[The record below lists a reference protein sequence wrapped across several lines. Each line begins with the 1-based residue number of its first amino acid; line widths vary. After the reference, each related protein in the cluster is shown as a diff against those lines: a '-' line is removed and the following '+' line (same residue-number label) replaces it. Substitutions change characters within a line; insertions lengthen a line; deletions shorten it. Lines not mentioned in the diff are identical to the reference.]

1 MIMDTNRIVRQ
12 AVRAALW
19 TGGAFMAAQSVAQA
33 QTAAPT
39 RLAAADEESTPA
51 LSEVVVTGSRIAT
64 PNLDSISPVTAVTSE
79 EIKQTGVTRIEDLI
93 NSLPQVVAD
102 QGSGIS
108 MGSNGTATINLRGLG
123 SQRTLVLINGR
134 RLNGGDPGANF
145 GANPAFASAAD
156 INQVPVALIERVD
169 VLTGGASSTYG
180 ADAVAGVVNFV
191 MNDHFEGVRID
202 ANAGIYNHSNHEGW
216 ANGLLTARGFPT
228 VNGTNWDGAN
238 RDITAIMGHNF
249 ADGAGNFE
257 GYLGYRRANQV
268 TADHR
273 DHSACQ
279 LSNSASSGG
288 APFICGGSSNSAP
301 AVFENPTA
309 GVASQVN
316 PDGSLNPKRYARFN
330 YAASHYLQRI
340 DERYTAG
347 FFGKLK
353 LNEHAEAYTEFSF
366 MDDKTT
372 GAFAPAGSFLGSGK
386 ALDADTGLSDGALSY
401 NCGTGGYGNA
411 GMNPYITAAEFP
423 TMCPETA
430 GGAPIAYTNA
440 QNAALPKGTR
450 YAPYQMLPDGT
461 GQFLIGRRNVEG
473 GSRQDN
479 YDHTAYRGVFG
490 ARGAINDDW
499 TYDAYGMFSQT
510 RSNDFHNND
519 TSTQRMQNA
528 LLAVTGP
535 NGTPICQ
542 GGQSGCVP
550 WNIFNPANPVT
561 AQQLAY
567 FSVPGVFIATE
578 EEEIGSAYVSGDLTK
593 MGIKSPFAD
602 DGLKV
607 VFGSEWRR
615 DKLTSLP
622 DAEFQSGDLAGI
634 GSPTPPVNAGQRV
647 WEAFTEE
654 RMPLAKNLPGIKTL
668 DLETGYRYS
677 NYSEGYKT
685 NTYKIGLEWAPV
697 EDVRVRASFN
707 RAVRAPNLQ
716 ELYQPVHV
724 ALDIGGDLCAGATKL
739 TQAQCA
745 LLGVS
750 PAQYA
755 NGVAGS
761 PAAQYNGQ
769 TGGNPNLKPE
779 SAITKEIG
787 VVFTPAFLPGFNATL
802 DYSDIHIT
810 NLINSYGPN
819 TIQANCVAS
828 GNVASSWCQLVHRDA
843 AGTLWASQNAYT
855 IDQELN
861 EGSLEYK
868 GIDIGLAYKINL
880 GTFGRI
886 RTRLDGTWLKSL
898 TTSPGASAS
907 FDCAGRF
914 GPSCSPITPTWR
926 HRLTADW
933 DTPFT
938 GLSAGATWR
947 FFGSASNTLYD
958 PKTPDYLVG
967 LGTIPDARI
976 PTISYLDL
984 RVSYTWDKI
993 TARVGV
999 NNVADKDP
1007 PTIDTANSGGNQIYA
1022 ESNTFPSV
1030 YDTLGRYIFMNVT
1043 VDF

>member
-1 MIMDTNRIVRQ
+1 MDTNQFVRR
-12 AVRAALW
+12 AVRAAMW
-19 TGGAFMAAQSVAQA
+19 TGGAFAAGLAAHAAQA
-33 QTAAPT
+33 QTAPT

-102 QGSGIS
+102 QGSGLS

-123 SQRTLVLINGR
+123 AQRTLVLINGR

-145 GANPAFASAAD
+145 GANLSFASAAD

-180 ADAVAGVVNFV
+180 ADAVSGVVNFV

-202 ANAGIYNHSNHEGW
+202 ANAGIYNHNNHEGW
-216 ANGLLTARGFPT
+216 VNPLITARGFPA

-288 APFICGGSSNSAP
+288 APFVCGGSSNSAP

-309 GVASQVN
+309 HFADQVN
-316 PDGSLNPKRYARFN
+316 PDGTLGPRYARYN

-353 LNEHAEAYTEFSF
+353 FNEHVEAYSEFMF

-372 GAFAPAGSFLGSGK
+372 GAYAAAGSFLGSGK
-386 ALDADTGLSDGALSY
+386 AIDANTLISDGALTY
-401 NCGTGGYGNA
+401 NCGSGGYGNP
-411 GMNPYITAAEFP
+411 GMNPYITASEFG
-423 TMCPETA
+423 TLCPETA

-440 QNAALPKGTR
+440 ANLALPKGSR

-461 GQFLIGRRNVEG
+461 GQLLVGRRNIEG

-490 ARGAINDDW
+490 ARGAINDEW
-499 TYDAYGMFSQT
+499 TYDAYGLFSQT
-510 RSNDFHNND
+510 RSIDFHNND

-528 LLAVTGP
+528 LLAVNQG
-535 NGTPICQ
+535 GTPVCQ

-550 WNIFNPANPVT
+550 WNIFNPAQPIT
-561 AQQLAY
+561 KQQLAY
-567 FSVPGVFIATE
+567 ISVPGVFTATE
-578 EEEIGSAYVSGDLTK
+578 EEEVGSGYVSGDLTK
-593 MGIKSPFAD
+593 YGIKTPWAD

-607 VFGSEWRR
+607 VFGTEWRR

-622 DAEFQSGDLAGI
+622 DAEYQSGDLAGI
-634 GSPTPPVNAGQRV
+634 GSPTPPVDAGQHV

-654 RMPLAKNLPGIKTL
+654 RMSLAKNLPGIKTL

-685 NTYKIGLEWAPV
+685 NTYKIGLEWSPV
-697 EDVRVRASFN
+697 EDVRVRGSFN

-716 ELYQPVHV
+716 ELYQPLHV
-724 ALDIGGDLCAGATKL
+724 GLDIGGDLCAGATKL

-750 PAQYA
+750 PALYA

-761 PAAQYNGQ
+761 PAAQYNGEI
-769 TGGNPNLKPE
+769 GGNPNVKPE
-779 SAITKEIG
+779 VGITKEIG
-787 VVFTPAFLPGFNATL
+787 VVFTPTFLPGFNATV
-802 DYSDIHIT
+802 DYSDIRIS
-810 NLINSYGPN
+810 NLINCYGPN
-819 TIQANCVAS
+819 TIQQNCLLSDSVS
-828 GNVASSWCQLVHRDA
+828 SSWCQLVHRDP
-843 AGTLWASQNAYT
+843 AGTLWASQSAYT
-855 IDQELN
+855 YDQVLN
-861 EGSLEYK
+861 EGAEEYK
-868 GIDIGLAYKINL
+868 GIDIGLAYRFNL
-880 GTFGRI
+880 GSLGRI

-898 TTSPGASAS
+898 VFSPGAGKS

-926 HRLTADW
+926 HRFTADW
-933 DTPFT
+933 DTPIT
-938 GLSAGATWR
+938 GLSGGFTWR
-947 FFGSASNTLYD
+947 FFGQATNTLND
-958 PKTPDYLVG
+958 PKTPDYLAG
-967 LGTIPDARI
+967 LNPIPDARI

-993 TARVGV
+993 TARFGV
-999 NNVADKDP
+999 NNVLDKDP

-1030 YDTLGRYIFMNVT
+1030 YDTLGRYLFLNVT

>member
-145 GANPAFASAAD
+145 GANPSFASAAD

-180 ADAVAGVVNFV
+180 ADAVSGVVNFV
-191 MNDHFEGVRID
+191 MNDHFEGVRLD

-216 ANGLLTARGFPT
+216 VDPLLTKRGFAP

-238 RDITAIMGHNF
+238 RDLTAIMGHNF

-288 APFICGGSSNSAP
+288 SPFHCGGSSNSAP
-301 AVFENPTA
+301 AVFENPTTKF
-309 GVASQVN
+309 VDQVN
-316 PDGSLNPKRYARFN
+316 PDGSLGPRYARFN

-353 LNEHAEAYTEFSF
+353 FNEHVEAYTEFGF

-372 GAFAPAGSFLGSGK
+372 GAYAPAGSFLGSGK
-386 ALDADTGLSDGALSY
+386 ALDANSGLSDGALSY

-423 TMCPETA
+423 TLCPGVT
-430 GGAPIAYTNA
+430 YTNQQNIA
-440 QNAALPKGTR
+440 AKATTGAYLGQPYQFNAA
-450 YAPYQMLPDGT
+450 T
-461 GQFLIGRRNVEG
+461 GIGQLLVGRRNVEG

-499 TYDAYGMFSQT
+499 TYDVSGLFSST
-510 RSNDFHNND
+510 RSVDFHNND

-528 LLAVTGP
+528 LLATSV
-535 NGTPICQ
+535 NGVPTCS
-542 GGQSGCVP
+542 GGQSGCIP
-550 WNIFNPANPVT
+550 WNIFNPAQPIT

-567 FSVPGVFIATE
+567 ISVPGVFTATE
-578 EEEIGSAYVSGDLTK
+578 EEQIGSGYVSGDLTK

-622 DAEFQSGDLAGI
+622 DAEYQSGDLAGI
-634 GSPTPPVNAGQRV
+634 GSPTPPVNAGQHV

-654 RMPLAKNLPGIKTL
+654 RMPLAKNLPGVRAL
-668 DLETGYRYS
+668 DLELGYRYS
-677 NYSEGYKT
+677 DYSEGYKT
-685 NTYKIGLEWAPV
+685 NTYKIGLEWSPI
-697 EDVRVRASFN
+697 EDVRIRGSFN

-716 ELYQPVHV
+716 ELYQPQHV
-724 ALDIGGDLCAGATKL
+724 GLDIGGDLCAGKTSL
-739 TQAQCA
+739 TAAQCA

-750 PAQYA
+750 AAGYA
-755 NGVAGS
+755 NGVASS

-769 TGGNPNLKPE
+769 TGGNPNVKPE
-779 SAITKEIG
+779 VGITKEIG
-787 VVFTPAFLPGFNATL
+787 VVFTPTFLPGFNATL
-802 DYSDIHIT
+802 DYSDIKISE
-810 NLINSYGPN
+810 LINSYGPN
-819 TIQANCVAS
+819 TIQANCLLS
-828 GNVASSWCQLVHRDA
+828 NDINSTWCQRIHRDP
-843 AGTLWASQNAYT
+843 AGTLWASQSAYT
-855 IDQELN
+855 IDGILN
-861 EGSLEYK
+861 EGAEEYK

-880 GTFGRI
+880 GSFGRI

-898 TTSPGASAS
+898 VFTPGAGSA

-933 DTPFT
+933 DTPLT

-947 FFGSASNTLYD
+947 FFGQATNTLLD
-958 PKTPDYLVG
+958 PKTPDYLAG
-967 LGTIPDARI
+967 ITIPDTRI

-999 NNVADKDP
+999 NNVLDKDP
-1007 PTIDTANSGGNQIYA
+1007 PTIDTANSGGNQIFA

-1030 YDTLGRYIFMNVT
+1030 YDTLGRYLFLNVT